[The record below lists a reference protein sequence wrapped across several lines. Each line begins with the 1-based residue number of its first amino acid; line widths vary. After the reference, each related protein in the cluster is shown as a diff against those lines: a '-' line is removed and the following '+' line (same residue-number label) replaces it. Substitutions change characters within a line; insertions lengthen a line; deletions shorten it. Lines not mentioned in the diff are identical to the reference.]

1 MSTVRF
7 GSGSGCSHSVLIR
20 VGSKWIGF
28 ETGWVISGVGHF
40 GSYQIL
46 GSVRLW
52 IGLLQMFGSKS
63 VVFNSD
69 VGSGMDSGCSVRI
82 SGLGSV
88 LPGLVRTM
96 IGDTQDFPTDIG
108 LHQGSA
114 LKPFSFYY
122 SYG

>member
-1 MSTVRF
+1 MGTVRF
-7 GSGSGCSHSVLIR
+7 GFGLFTFGLIR

-40 GSYQIL
+40 SSYQIL

-52 IGLLQMFGSKS
+52 VGLLQMFGSKS

-69 VGSGMDSGCSVRI
+69 VGSGIDSGCSVRV

-88 LPGLVRTM
+88 LPGLVVF
-96 IGDTQDFPTDIG
+96 I
-108 LHQGSA
+108 A
-114 LKPFSFYY
+114 
-122 SYG
+122 